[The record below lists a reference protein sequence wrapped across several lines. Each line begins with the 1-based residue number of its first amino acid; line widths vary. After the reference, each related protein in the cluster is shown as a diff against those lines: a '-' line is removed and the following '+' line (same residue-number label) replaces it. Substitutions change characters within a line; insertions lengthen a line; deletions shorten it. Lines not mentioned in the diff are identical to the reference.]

1 MNSKPYI
8 RLRVIRPT
16 STPVDNLVGLLTMY
30 LHTQYGITLSQILLN
45 EENELVELEFA
56 PPTTGFDFSLF
67 RQRLSQWSKA
77 RGLRLI
83 FVERIE
89 RFQEEDVLCVS

>member
-16 STPVDNLVGLLTMY
+16 TTPVENLVGLLSTY
-30 LHTQYGITLSQILLN
+30 LRTQSGINQSQILLN
-45 EENELVELEFA
+45 EENTVVELEFA
-56 PPTTGFDFSLF
+56 PPTASFDFSLF
-67 RQRLSQWSKA
+67 RQRLSQWS
-77 RGLRLI
+77 REQSLRLI